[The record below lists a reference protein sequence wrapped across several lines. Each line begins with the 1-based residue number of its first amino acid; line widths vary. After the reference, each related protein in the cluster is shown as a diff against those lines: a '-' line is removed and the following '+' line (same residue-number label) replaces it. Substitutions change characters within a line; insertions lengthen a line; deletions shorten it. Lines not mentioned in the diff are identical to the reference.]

1 MRSLLFLLFAACT
14 PPKDGADSGAGP
26 DTNSSNGADD
36 GGSDGA
42 GADGSGADGS
52 SGSDGSDGS
61 GTDGS
66 GTDGGS
72 DGGTSLH
79 GTPPDSPVAAP
90 DFTATNRDGS
100 SRNRDFLL
108 THPPVMWFYPA
119 AGTSG

>member
-1 MRSLLFLLFAACT
+1 MRSILFLLYAACT
-14 PPKDGADSGAGP
+14 PTKEGADSSAGP
-26 DTNSSNGADD
+26 DTDSSSSGSDG

-42 GADGSGADGS
+42 GSDGSGDG
-52 SGSDGSDGS
+52 GDGGDGSDGS
-61 GTDGS
+61 S
-66 GTDGGS
+66 ADGGS

-108 THPPVMWFYPA
+108 THPTVMWFYPA